1 EKKVTGR
8 WRRLCR
14 RGATELFEHY
24 PRELCVSVNGH
35 VLGSQSVNSPVS
47 RLRLDV
53 TIAGELN
60 FVEVLSEERA
70 RLIVMAIEPPPLGEP
85 LQYRRLRLS
94 ENRSLEVSFH

>member
-35 VLGSQSVNSPVS
+35 VLGSQAVSSQIS
-47 RLRLDV
+47 RLRVDVSIAEDLD
-53 TIAGELN
+53 
-60 FVEVLSEERA
+60 FVAVLSDSGV
-70 RLIVMAIEPPPLGEP
+70 RLLVMPIQPPPDGEP
-85 LQYRRLRLS
+85 VQRQLVRLS
-94 ENRSLEVSFH
+94 EGRCLEVIF